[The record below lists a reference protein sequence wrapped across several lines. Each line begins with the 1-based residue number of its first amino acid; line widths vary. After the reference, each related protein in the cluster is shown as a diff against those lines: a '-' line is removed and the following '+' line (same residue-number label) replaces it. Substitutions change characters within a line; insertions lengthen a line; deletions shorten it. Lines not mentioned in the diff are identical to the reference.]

1 MTKGEENI
9 VQSIDKEN
17 YELRQKLAEAKR
29 LLKQAV
35 EDFSKL
41 VELVEY
47 SDDRGI
53 GCVITDEGHHDEC
66 PLNDGY
72 TFGWRYAD
80 EVKKLF
86 KEG

>member
-1 MTKGEENI
+1 MADEFDLYVMKRKLDRTE
-9 VQSIDKEN
+9 KE
-17 YELRQKLAEAKR
+17 LAEAKR

-47 SDDRGI
+47 SDDRGL

-72 TFGWRYAD
+72 TCGWRYAD